1 MKVSW
6 PNIAMLRLTEKVLL
20 YLLRA
25 AGVFL
30 LHISGLMDFK
40 DDLKSYL
47 PMAIL
52 QEALDYA
59 GYLPHFYLYA
69 MVRNYLSKFNFLIS
83 FPLFVRVLFFW

>member
-1 MKVSW
+1 
-6 PNIAMLRLTEKVLL
+6 MLRLLEKVFL

-30 LHISGLMDFK
+30 LHISGLVDFK
-40 DDLKSYL
+40 DELKSYL
-47 PMAIL
+47 PVAKF

-69 MVRNYLSKFNFLIS
+69 MVRNYLLIKI
-83 FPLFVRVLFFW
+83 

>member
-1 MKVSW
+1 
-6 PNIAMLRLTEKVLL
+6 MLAKKFFL

-30 LHISGLMDFK
+30 LHVSGLMEFK

-47 PMAIL
+47 PMAMF

-59 GYLPHFYLYA
+59 GYLPHFYIYA
-69 MVRNYLSKFNFLIS
+69 MVRIRRK
-83 FPLFVRVLFFW
+83 LFIKN